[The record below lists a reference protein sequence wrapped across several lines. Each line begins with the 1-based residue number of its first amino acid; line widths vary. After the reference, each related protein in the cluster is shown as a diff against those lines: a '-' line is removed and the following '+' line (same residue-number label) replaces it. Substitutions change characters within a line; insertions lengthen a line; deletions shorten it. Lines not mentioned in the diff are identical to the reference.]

1 VDPYWELPDA
11 PPGLAGESRVKQAQ
25 ICQEYLLLPT
35 GIGRGHPIYMTK
47 LRRRPVVDLELVAVH
62 PVVLHLVAV
71 HPAVT
76 VVAVHPGAVA
86 LHPEAVA
93 VHPEAVAVHPEA
105 VAVHPEAVAV
115 HPEVG
120 NESQTRDRL
129 ARKTGI
135 GEATFIASK
144 FRRASFWEPVSQ
156 WFFARS

>member
-1 VDPYWELPDA
+1 
-11 PPGLAGESRVKQAQ
+11 
-25 ICQEYLLLPT
+25 
-35 GIGRGHPIYMTK
+35 MTK
-47 LRRRPVVDLELVAVH
+47 LRRRPVVELELVALHPVVRHLVAVH
-62 PVVLHLVAV
+62 PV
-71 HPAVT
+71 VT

-93 VHPEAVAVHPEA
+93 VHPGAVAVHP
-105 VAVHPEAVAV
+105 V
-115 HPEVG
+115 VG

-156 WFFARS
+156 RFLARS

>member
-25 ICQEYLLLPT
+25 ICQEYLSLPT
-35 GIGRGHPIYMTK
+35 GVGRGHPIYMTK
-47 LRRRPVVDLELVAVH
+47 LRRRPVVELELVALH

-76 VVAVHPGAVA
+76 V
-86 LHPEAVA
+86 
-93 VHPEAVAVHPEA
+93 

-156 WFFARS
+156 RFSCSFLIS

>member
-1 VDPYWELPDA
+1 
-11 PPGLAGESRVKQAQ
+11 
-25 ICQEYLLLPT
+25 
-35 GIGRGHPIYMTK
+35 MTK
-47 LRRRPVVDLELVAVH
+47 LRRRPVVELELVALH

-71 HPAVT
+71 HPVVT

-93 VHPEAVAVHPEA
+93 VHPV
-105 VAVHPEAVAV
+105 
-115 HPEVG
+115 VG

-135 GEATFIASK
+135 GEATFIASR

-156 WFFARS
+156 RFSCSFLIG